1 MSKIEEALE
10 KARSK
15 ESSKHLNSVSEPGM
29 QLRTTSSRDE
39 PDVEAYMAASKQI
52 ARMNEPWQHSRKELA
67 ECGII
72 YPGMEDGRTA
82 NAFRELR
89 TKILQSTRGKNC
101 SILVTSISRMSG
113 SSFVA
118 KNLAVAF
125 SFDESMTALLMDCN
139 LAHPSHDDLLSPDAT
154 LGLTDYLRSDDLS
167 VEKIIH
173 PVGIQRL
180 RLIPTGGQMDIT
192 AEYFTSLKMRR
203 LLRSIKERFADRYI
217 IVDAPPIMESA
228 DTRILADVCDFAILV
243 VPYARATEAQVLKA
257 SKAIGAQ
264 KLIGVVF
271 NDEPRVPA
279 IPWLKKMQGGLNQVS
294 AKRNGRSKVS
304 QGK

>member
-15 ESSKHLNSVSEPGM
+15 ESSQHPNAVSEPGT
-29 QLRTTSSRDE
+29 QLRTVSSRDE
-39 PDVEAYMAASKQI
+39 SDFEAHIAASKQI

-67 ECGII
+67 EIGII
-72 YPGMEDGRTA
+72 YPGMEDSRTA

-89 TKILQSTRGKNC
+89 TKILQTTRGKNC
-101 SILVTSISRMSG
+101 SILVTSTSRSSG

-139 LAHPSHDDLLSPDAT
+139 LANPSHDELLSPDAT
-154 LGLTDYLRSDDLS
+154 LGLTDYLRSDDMS
-167 VEKIIH
+167 VEQIIH

-180 RLIPTGGQMDIT
+180 RVIPTGGQMDIT
-192 AEYFTSLKMRR
+192 VEYFTSLKMRR

-217 IVDAPPIMESA
+217 IIDAPPIMESA
-228 DTRILADVCDFAILV
+228 DTRILADVCDYAVLV

-257 SKAIGAQ
+257 SKSIGAQ

-271 NDEPRVPA
+271 NDEPRVPTL
-279 IPWLKKMQGGLNQVS
+279 PWMKKIQGGMNQVA
-294 AKRNGRSKVS
+294 AKRNNHGKAA

>member
-15 ESSKHLNSVSEPGM
+15 ESSKHPNSVPEPGA
-29 QLRTTSSRDE
+29 QLRTIASRDE
-39 PDVEAYMAASKQI
+39 PDVEAYIAASKQI

-67 ECGII
+67 ESGII
-72 YPGMEDGRTA
+72 YPGMEDSRTA

-101 SILVTSISRMSG
+101 SILVTSTSRSSG

-125 SFDESMTALLMDCN
+125 SFDESITALLMDCN
-139 LAHPSHDDLLSPDAT
+139 LAYPSHHELLSPDAT

-167 VEKIIH
+167 VEQIIH

-192 AEYFTSLKMRR
+192 VEYFTSLKMRR
-203 LLRSIKERFADRYI
+203 LLKNIKERFADRYI
-217 IVDAPPIMESA
+217 IIDAPPIMESA
-228 DTRILADVCDFAILV
+228 DTRILADVCDYAILV
-243 VPYARATEAQVLKA
+243 VPYGKATEAQVLKA
-257 SKAIGAQ
+257 SKSLGAH
-264 KLIGVVF
+264 KLLGIVF
-271 NDEPRVPA
+271 NDEPRLPA
-279 IPWLKKMQGGLNQVS
+279 FSWLKKMKSSSNRVTIKRKTQG
-294 AKRNGRSKVS
+294 
-304 QGK
+304 